1 MKQEKEQKIS
11 PIKQRI
17 LHFAET
23 LGISKR
29 NFYAQV
35 GISRGTLESKTG
47 ITEDV
52 VAKFI
57 AAFPDVNVE
66 WLITGTGEMK
76 KQHQPPQEKEQKKV
90 VRSELT
96 HVIDQFAV
104 IIAQK
109 DEKICRLERE
119 NGALTERL
127 RDMA

>member
-1 MKQEKEQKIS
+1 
-11 PIKQRI
+11 
-17 LHFAET
+17 
-23 LGISKR
+23 
-29 NFYAQV
+29 
-35 GISRGTLESKTG
+35 
-47 ITEDV
+47 
-52 VAKFI
+52 
-57 AAFPDVNVE
+57 
-66 WLITGTGEMK
+66 MK